1 MHSSWR
7 KFYWWAGVLCL
18 MVGCA
23 QRRDFSQTLRVN
35 LSPRGTP
42 QILTAYQ
49 PWFGK
54 PNHLNV
60 GYSSQDPRVLAE
72 QIEKAKNL
80 GITGFVVNWYGR
92 RDPFE
97 DESYRRLQEVASQR
111 IPLKGVPAV
120 RPPVVPK
127 VKGS

>member
-1 MHSSWR
+1 MHSSLG
-7 KFYWWAGVLCL
+7 KSYWLVAVLCL
-18 MVGCA
+18 IVGCA
-23 QRRDFSQTLRVN
+23 QRRDIAQTLRVN

-42 QILTAYQ
+42 QILAAYQ

-97 DESYRRLQEVASQR
+97 DES
-111 IPLKGVPAV
+111 
-120 RPPVVPK
+120 
-127 VKGS
+127 

>member
-42 QILTAYQ
+42 QILAAYQ

-54 PNHLNV
+54 PNHVNV
-60 GYSSQDPRVLAE
+60 GYSSQDPRVLPGH
-72 QIEKAKNL
+72 IEEAKDRGTL
-80 GITGFVVNWYGR
+80 GFVANWYAL
-92 RDPFE
+92 RDRFE
-97 DESYRRLQEVASQR
+97 AE
-111 IPLKGVPAV
+111 
-120 RPPVVPK
+120 
-127 VKGS
+127 